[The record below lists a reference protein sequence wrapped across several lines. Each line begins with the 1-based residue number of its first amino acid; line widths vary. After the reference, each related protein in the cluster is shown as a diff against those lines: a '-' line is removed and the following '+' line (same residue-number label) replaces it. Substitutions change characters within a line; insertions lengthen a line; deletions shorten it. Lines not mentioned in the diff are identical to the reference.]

1 VYRVTQRFGF
11 FISTLLFAANPVL
24 AAAPLMERVGDW
36 DLICRPGDAGEA
48 LPSQAASAAPPAT
61 KPTTGK
67 PSLAKPTDVATP
79 LAESKVDCRLIQSHA
94 LDDTKQNLLI
104 LSIVLAGKDKDKAG
118 LAVISLPQ
126 AVYLSPG
133 ILMKVDAREPFKIL
147 YELCNPRGCHAG
159 FQLKDPVLGAF
170 KSGTEAKIVVWSVDN
185 KAIEVKVS
193 LRDFSKAMARLG
205 EVSK

>member
-1 VYRVTQRFGF
+1 MRRIGL
-11 FISTLLFAANPVL
+11 FIGMLLFAANSAF
-24 AAAPLMERVGDW
+24 AAAPLAERVGDW
-36 DLICRPGDAGEA
+36 DLICRPGEAAEA
-48 LPSQAASAAPPAT
+48 LPSQAPAAPPA
-61 KPTTGK
+61 
-67 PSLAKPTDVATP
+67 AKPAAGKQLPEKSATTAP
-79 LAESKVDCRLIQSHA
+79 EGKSDCRLIQSHA
-94 LDDTKQNLLI
+94 LDDAKQNLLI
-104 LSIVLAGKDKDKAG
+104 LSIVLSGKDKAG

-159 FQLKDPVLGAF
+159 FQLKEPVLGAF

-193 LRDFSKAMARLG
+193 LKDFSKAMARLG